1 MASQISM
8 HTKVV
13 LQGDGGDEVF
23 GGYRRYATLKHYRW
37 LHPLARF
44 GKRVHGIMPPSDF
57 QYRVRRYLNAYAAE
71 DLGTTMAL
79 LLTFEDVSTRPA
91 CAFSARIQE
100 VIERADPFARYR
112 ECQQYFAQHD
122 VANQML
128 LVDLMVELPDIF
140 LEKVD
145 RATMASSLEV
155 RVPFLDHDLVDYV
168 VRIPSETKIPWGK
181 KKWLLKQAMRGI
193 VPDEV
198 LYGPKTGFN
207 VPFRHWLKTSLK
219 PLFFDHLA
227 KFNREQPRVL
237 NSEVVHEWYRQCEIG
252 QRDYSFML
260 WKLLNL
266 MVWCNNAKISIE
278 L

>member
-1 MASQISM
+1 M

-37 LHPLARF
+37 LHLLAGL

-57 QYRVRRYLNAYAAE
+57 QYRVRRYLNAYAAG

-122 VANQML
+122 VADQML

-168 VRIPSETKIPWGK
+168 VRIPGETKIPWGK

-227 KFNREQPRVL
+227 KFNCEQPGVL
-237 NSEVVHEWYRQCEIG
+237 NSAVVHEWYRQCEIG